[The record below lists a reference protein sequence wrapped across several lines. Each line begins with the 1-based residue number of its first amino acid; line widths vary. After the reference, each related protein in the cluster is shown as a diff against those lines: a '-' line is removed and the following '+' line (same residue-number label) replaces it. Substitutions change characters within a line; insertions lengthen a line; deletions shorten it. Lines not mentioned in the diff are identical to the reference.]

1 MQKTVHY
8 RNVEWFGNQ
17 ENLYTLVTQVLAG
30 RPNVNDTQFFCGS
43 ETCEIRHRAIH
54 ANEARLHISM
64 HIPGAQKPVSPQA
77 IGVAAGDLSVAAPP
91 QNSEYT
97 EREIVIVVRP
107 DRIGYVVA
115 GRART
120 STVRNVLSSLIALGH
135 GDGIG
140 NRLNLSARADQA
152 AIQQLLADGIDRF
165 DLGLS
170 LPTVN
175 AMNVVDGQPQ
185 ALSRSIGRAIV
196 ETLSARFHEDHA
208 DAQIDELANMNAS
221 ITINA
226 RRGAGQAE
234 IEALTL
240 IATEA
245 VEADEEFTLR
255 TRSKAKISRDQLIL
269 TSTYNQPGAAPVLS
283 YVMAW
288 NEITNFLNNV

>member
-1 MQKTVHY
+1 MQKTIHF

-17 ENLYTLVTQVLAG
+17 ENLYTLVTQVLAN
-30 RPNVNDTQFFCGS
+30 RPNVNDTQFLSGS
-43 ETCEIRHRAIH
+43 EICEIRHRAIH
-54 ANEARLHISM
+54 VNEARLHISM
-64 HIPGAQKPVSPQA
+64 HIPGAQRPVSPQA
-77 IGVAAGDLSVAAPP
+77 IGVAASDLSVAAPP
-91 QNSEYT
+91 HNSEYT
-97 EREIVIVVRP
+97 EREIVVVIRA

-115 GRART
+115 GRARS
-120 STVRNVLSSLIALGH
+120 STVRNILSGLIALGH
-135 GDGIG
+135 GPGIG

-152 AIQQLLADGIDRF
+152 AIQQLLADGVDKF

-185 ALSRSIGRAIV
+185 GLSQSISRAIV
-196 ETLSARFHEDHA
+196 NTLSARFHEDHA

-245 VEADEEFTLR
+245 VEDDEEFTIR
-255 TRSKAKISRDQLIL
+255 TRNKAKISRDQLIL
-269 TSTYNQPGAAPVLS
+269 TSTYNQPGTAPVLS
-283 YVMAW
+283 YVTAW
-288 NEITNFLNNV
+288 NEITNFLNSV